1 MNNSEKKQSSI
12 IPVMGML
19 ALIVVL
25 FIGIKLVF
33 AGMEAVLP
41 QKQQS
46 GSQSTAQS
54 SQMEEQQESNA
65 PAFCP
70 FCGETLYEGFQWGQY
85 CPYCGEKIEG

>member
-54 SQMEEQQESNA
+54 SQMLPPSAPSAGRHFMRGSSGASTAHTAGIRSKDKEE
-65 PAFCP
+65 
-70 FCGETLYEGFQWGQY
+70 
-85 CPYCGEKIEG
+85 